1 MTKTTDD
8 LASVHITLRISEAM
22 ELEIREFI
30 DSWNKDNS
38 NLLPL
43 DVSSLL
49 RISVTAFIH
58 NRKIIKKLG
67 IK

>member
-49 RISVTAFIH
+49 RISVTEFIH
-58 NRKIIKKLG
+58 NRKIIKNNK
-67 IK
+67 

>member
-1 MTKTTDD
+1 MTKTNDD

-49 RISVTAFIH
+49 RISVTEFIH

>member
-30 DSWNKDNS
+30 DAWNNDNS

-49 RISVTAFIH
+49 RISVTEFIH